1 MISTVWTPITNP
13 VNKTVIS
20 ALSAGHLMARLVI
33 AAETTEVAPS

>member
-13 VNKTVIS
+13 MNKTVIS
-20 ALSAGHLMARLVI
+20 ALSAGYLMARLVI